1 MELVKDIFPN
11 AIHQLCILHFSRLLR
26 MTVPK
31 GKKNKFY
38 LINEMFYDDI
48 SRIFSA
54 PDKLTADKYFKELL
68 MKKDFYNQKYH
79 KTILKLLTQSYDL
92 LTNYLLYP
100 FIPRTDATL
109 CVSTKNPVENV
120 NRQLKRRLKV
130 IDTFK
135 SFKILNN
142 LLKLWFI
149 YFRFEPQ
156 INFKKRGHVTLP
168 T

>member
-11 AIHQLCILHFSRLLR
+11 AIHQLCILHFLRLLR

-31 GKKNKFY
+31 GKKNNFY

-48 SRIFSA
+48 SKIFSA

-79 KTILKLLTQSYDL
+79 KTILRLLTQSYNL

-100 FIPRTDATL
+100 FIPPNT
-109 CVSTKNPVENV
+109 NPAENV
-120 NRQLKRRLKV
+120 NKQSEMRLK
-130 IDTFK
+130 ITDTFK
-135 SFKILNN
+135 SYKTLKN

-149 YFRFEPQ
+149 YFQFEPQ
-156 INFKKRGHVTLP
+156 INFKKRGHVTSP
-168 T
+168 TFDIA

>member
-11 AIHQLCILHFSRLLR
+11 AIHQLCILHFLRLLR

-31 GKKNKFY
+31 GKKNNFY
-38 LINEMFYDDI
+38 LINEMFYDDL
-48 SRIFSA
+48 SKIFSA

-100 FIPRTDATL
+100 FIPPTT
-109 CVSTKNPVENV
+109 NPDENV

-135 SFKILNN
+135 SYKILNK